1 MIKDSLSSSGAYIRL
16 LILLIILINDSWAQI
31 LPSSFG
37 AHHKKNASTV
47 NYALSFDGSN
57 DYISTGGSNISTA
70 WTVEVWFKKSSNKSG
85 HNFTNKAN
93 SGNTSTWSLRLAQ
106 WKNMNK
112 VGITKYGDKDY
123 YINNSKANLEI
134 DKWEHVAWTYQS
146 NTVTVYVNGENLG
159 STFKAYAYNG
169 NQSLPSNAILYWK
182 IIGKSSNSIGGEIDE
197 MRIWNDKRTSDE
209 INDNMFISL
218 DGNESNLVA
227 YYKMSDGSGNS
238 LTDNSTNSNIG
249 TLVNGPTW
257 VTSNAPIGSINS
269 SYRTNIEALWEK
281 TGTSD
286 SEPSDGLSMNVSSA
300 LAETN
305 FIIYGNNGSAG
316 TDDSD
321 FPSGESI
328 QKRSSR
334 IWCFDEKGTVTSDIK
349 IDISSTT
356 GNSVTPS
363 SASNYKLLYKSC
375 TSCSF
380 SVYATGASNSGD
392 VVTFSN
398 VTIQD
403 GFYAIATT
411 DTNL

>member
-1 MIKDSLSSSGAYIRL
+1 
-16 LILLIILINDSWAQI
+16 
-31 LPSSFG
+31 
-37 AHHKKNASTV
+37 
-47 NYALSFDGSN
+47 
-57 DYISTGGSNISTA
+57 
-70 WTVEVWFKKSSNKSG
+70 
-85 HNFTNKAN
+85 
-93 SGNTSTWSLRLAQ
+93 
-106 WKNMNK
+106 
-112 VGITKYGDKDY
+112 
-123 YINNSKANLEI
+123 
-134 DKWEHVAWTYQS
+134 
-146 NTVTVYVNGENLG
+146 
-159 STFKAYAYNG
+159 
-169 NQSLPSNAILYWK
+169 
-182 IIGKSSNSIGGEIDE
+182 
-197 MRIWNDKRTSDE
+197 
-209 INDNMFISL
+209 
-218 DGNESNLVA
+218 
-227 YYKMSDGSGNS
+227 MSDGSGNS

-286 SEPSDGLSMNVSSA
+286 SETSDGLSMNVSSA

-305 FIIYGNNGSAG
+305 FVVYGNNGSAG
-316 TDDSD
+316 TNDSD

-349 IDISSTT
+349 IDISSAT

-375 TSCSF
+375 NSCSF
-380 SVYATGASNSGD
+380 SVYATGASASGD

-403 GFYAIATT
+403 GFYAMATT